1 MSTTAK
7 AAALCPICCAPI
19 DAGPASTKCREC
31 GTDLEIKVSPLA
43 RSKGE
48 AIAGAI
54 AADGDA
60 RCRFL
65 PDLRAETVCDSCG
78 ALLSEKAAA
87 RWGAK
92 VFCLPCVHRL
102 RDSEDVDE
110 DGGLLGRLKI
120 YDNLGLLLV
129 TLLAPLSLL
138 TAPVALYLLIRYRK
152 APRGL
157 VPRSAGRWWL
167 ALVVSLI
174 SLSVWLGFLVIG
186 LSVMVDSLTR

>member
-1 MSTTAK
+1 M
-7 AAALCPICCAPI
+7 P
-19 DAGPASTKCREC
+19 
-31 GTDLEIKVSPLA
+31 
-43 RSKGE
+43 RSKEE

-54 AADGDA
+54 AAEGDA

-65 PDLRAETVCDSCG
+65 PELKAETVCDSCG
-78 ALLSEKAAA
+78 ALLSERAAA
-87 RWGAK
+87 HWGEK

-102 RDSEDVDE
+102 RDSGAVVE

-120 YDNLGLLLV
+120 YDNLALLLV

-157 VPRSAGRWWL
+157 VPRNTGRWWL
-167 ALVVSLI
+167 AMALSLI

-186 LSVMVDSLTR
+186 LSVMIDSLTR